1 MDVLENQNRGA
12 MYLSSKVAIVEFDED
27 VEEALR
33 RAFELIGKID
43 DLNTTEKNVAIKV
56 GVFDH
61 KAETHTTVR
70 VVDAIIKSFSKAP
83 KIFVAESNNYRGN
96 GLERLQ
102 IWKELFTERVVPFNL
117 SDDTNTRKV
126 KIVDEEIDF
135 SHILFKPNV
144 LVSTHVLRAFEKGS
158 ILKNLLGLIPDP
170 KKARFHK
177 KLETVLLDAY
187 EAIGGIDLAVLDG
200 TYTYRGAGAMP
211 HAGPDSTRYRIKTNT
226 LVVGRDAVAVETV
239 GATLAGLNP
248 DKMPAI
254 QDAVER
260 GLGEGHLEKI
270 EILGT
275 PVEAAKEKFSSAM
288 KTLKAKK

>member
-1 MDVLENQNRGA
+1 MDVLENQDRGA
-12 MYLSSKVAIVEFDED
+12 MYLSSKVAIVEFDKD

-70 VVDAIIKSFSKAP
+70 VVDAIIKSFSKAS

-126 KIVDEEIDF
+126 KIVDEEINF

-260 GLGEGHLEKI
+260 DLGEGHLEKI